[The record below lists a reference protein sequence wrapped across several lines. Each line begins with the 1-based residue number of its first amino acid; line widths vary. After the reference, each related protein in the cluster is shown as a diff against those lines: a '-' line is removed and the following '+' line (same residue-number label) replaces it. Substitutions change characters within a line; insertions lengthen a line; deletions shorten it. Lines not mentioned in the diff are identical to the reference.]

1 VLSLSL
7 SPSPRRFTL
16 GCISSSRL
24 YSRKSGKRHHRRV
37 MAYAEIGV
45 GYEFL
50 TRASPDHS
58 RRRDV
63 RDNDDDDDD
72 DDDDDATTMTT
83 TSGRTGGRKR
93 ERAKERKKNG
103 EPDDYGKYAIIA
115 GKRERKEER

>member
-1 VLSLSL
+1 MLSLSL

-45 GYEFL
+45 DYEFL

-63 RDNDDDDDD
+63 HDNDDD

-83 TSGRTGGRKR
+83 ENGRKE
-93 ERAKERKKNG
+93 ERASEGEKKND
-103 EPDDYGKYAIIA
+103 ERDDYGKYAIIA